1 LHEPYS
7 DDPQSTGLLLLSKE
21 ELSRRAHAFEA
32 RGFQVAVHAIGD
44 RANTLVLEVL
54 STLKRDGRHRVE
66 HAQILRGDDLSRF
79 RELNVIASMQPSHAT
94 GDMKWAAARVGS
106 HRLAFAYAWR
116 AMLEAQVP
124 LAFGSDFPAES
135 PNPLWGLYAART
147 RQDMAGEPVG
157 GWIPSQKISGSQA
170 LRAFTEGAAFASF
183 AERRRGRLTEGFD
196 ADFVVFSVDPVDDE
210 PKKLV
215 DATALLTV
223 VRGIDV
229 FRANSP

>member
-1 LHEPYS
+1 
-7 DDPQSTGLLLLSKE
+7 
-21 ELSRRAHAFEA
+21 
-32 RGFQVAVHAIGD
+32 
-44 RANTLVLEVL
+44 
-54 STLKRDGRHRVE
+54 
-66 HAQILRGDDLSRF
+66 
-79 RELNVIASMQPSHAT
+79 
-94 GDMKWAAARVGS
+94 
-106 HRLAFAYAWR
+106 
-116 AMLEAQVP
+116 
-124 LAFGSDFPAES
+124 
-135 PNPLWGLYAART
+135 
-147 RQDMAGEPVG
+147 MAGEPVG